1 LKASR
6 NNWKLKPCSLNPGVA
21 SCNEITSAISPSPRL
36 VGACGLFPVLGKWYC
51 SFDAQEPRNS
61 MLFQGML
68 GFSGFWMGLLATQFF
83 LASYSTIPHA
93 LSLSELSLSFF
104 PFFPF
109 FLSFFLSFFFFSFF
123 LCFSLSCF
131 LFFFLSF
138 FVSLPVP
145 LS

>member
-1 LKASR
+1 
-6 NNWKLKPCSLNPGVA
+6 
-21 SCNEITSAISPSPRL
+21 
-36 VGACGLFPVLGKWYC
+36 
-51 SFDAQEPRNS
+51 

-104 PFFPF
+104 PFF
-109 FLSFFLSFFFFSFF
+109 LSFFLSFFFFSFF
-123 LCFSLSCF
+123 LSLFLAFFFS
-131 LFFFLSF
+131 FFLSF